1 MQMARISVT
10 GSALSGFGVIARQ
23 PGAVLIW
30 GVVMLILSLA
40 PVLALIPLMGP
51 ELMKTIASLMQTRSG
66 ELDPDSISQMMQLQS
81 GLMLIQVGGWLWSTF
96 IKALICSAIF
106 RAVLEPDQSR
116 GAFLRLGPQELWL
129 ALLFLV
135 VTVLAYV
142 VAVLASIGVLVP
154 ALVVGLSS
162 GPQGQGVAAGV
173 LTGFGLAFVAVVVLI
188 WLALRL
194 SLAAPMTFADRQFRL
209 FESWALTRGSTWRL
223 LGVAVLSLLILL
235 VLELILAGV
244 VLSALFVAGGPPV
257 WLSDPQAVQTF
268 LARPPLDLL
277 RATWP
282 WLALIGLV
290 WSVIGPG
297 LFTIICAPWAAAYR
311 DLTRPSGT

>member
-1 MQMARISVT
+1 MAKISVT
-10 GSALSGFGVIARQ
+10 GSALAGFGVIARQ

-51 ELMKTIASLMQTRSG
+51 ELMKTIAALMQTRSG

-81 GLMLIQVGGWLWSTF
+81 GLMLIQVGGWLWGTF

-106 RAVLEPDQSR
+106 RAVLEPAQSR

-135 VTVLAYV
+135 VSVLAYI

-162 GPQGQGVAAGV
+162 GPQGQGAAAGV
-173 LTGFGLAFVAVVVLI
+173 LTGFGLAFVAVLLLI

-244 VLSALFVAGGPPV
+244 VLSALFMAGGPPV
-257 WLSDPQAVQTF
+257 WLSDPQAVQAF

-277 RATWP
+277 RSTWP
-282 WLALIGLV
+282 WLAVIGLV

-297 LFTIICAPWAAAYR
+297 LFAIVCAPWAAAYR
-311 DLTRPSGT
+311 DLTRQPGT